1 MLDRGQTPAQI
12 ENATGISV
20 RTVQRVRKLWLSTGR
35 VVRRPLEKGRRRILT
50 SLEVSVRVA
59 WVSEQNVEVA

>member
-1 MLDRGQTPAQI
+1 MLNRAQTPANI

-20 RTVQRVRKLWLSTGR
+20 THCAMMRGKPLISTGR
-35 VVRRPLEKGRRRILT
+35 VIKRQRILT

-59 WVSEQNVEVA
+59 WVGEQNVEVA

>member
-1 MLDRGQTPAQI
+1 MLGRGQTI
-12 ENATGISV
+12 ENATKISV
-20 RTVQRVRKLWLSTGR
+20 RNVQRVRKLWLSTGR
-35 VVRRPLEKGRRRILT
+35 VVRCPLEKGRQRILT